1 METTGFEE
9 RPVQESNGN
18 GTVVARERGERERRV
33 LPPRRPSPPPAI
45 IDVEAAL
52 KEQLQDERTT
62 ALRADMGEQYVE
74 NLELPRRGDLWI
86 PGHRTITPALARE
99 FGLKS
104 AFTDDP
110 FEDLPLDEPQPQSAA
125 VDGNTIAT
133 FIDGVTGQQKIDVLN
148 SCLLAQLA
156 ANVKFDPQQA
166 PVEWTKYYRG
176 VLENIGWVIPQFTFR
191 QLTTSQAR
199 FTMDAVILKL
209 ITGLLTDNE
218 IEAVKATIEALK
230 NLDAG
235 DGRIRIFS
243 QNSTE
248 NRVGNFQL
256 DTVGVSAQGT
266 ISMKLTA
273 YGFQTNEQVTNVLW
287 FSFGGASTKLQ
298 VTRSTLVLNEQVFER
313 LRDPIV
319 TKLGNRAQDYIRG
332 LEI

>member
-1 METTGFEE
+1 M
-9 RPVQESNGN
+9 
-18 GTVVARERGERERRV
+18 
-33 LPPRRPSPPPAI
+33 
-45 IDVEAAL
+45 
-52 KEQLQDERTT
+52 QDER
-62 ALRADMGEQYVE
+62 ANNLRADMGEQFVS
-74 NLELPRRGDLWI
+74 NLELPRRGDLWV
-86 PGHRTITPALARE
+86 PGQRMITPALAKE
-99 FGLKS
+99 LGLSKS

-125 VDGNTIAT
+125 VDGNIVAT
-133 FIDGVTGQQKIDVLN
+133 FVDGVTGQQKIDVLN

-166 PVEWTKYYRG
+166 PVDWTRYYRG

-191 QLTTSQAR
+191 QLQTSQAR

-209 ITGLLTDNE
+209 ITGLLTDPE
-218 IEAVKATIEALK
+218 IEAVKATIDALRT
-230 NLDAG
+230 LDAG

-248 NRVGNFQL
+248 NKVGNFQV
-256 DTVGVSAQGT
+256 DTVGISAGGT
-266 ISMKLTA
+266 VSMKLTA
-273 YGFQTNEQVTNVLW
+273 YGFQTNENVTNVLW

-298 VTRSTLVLNEQVFER
+298 VTRSTLVLNDNVFER

-319 TKLGNRAQDYIRG
+319 AKLGNRAQDYIRG